1 MRILRFLIIS
11 GKQLFI
17 NYNYYMNI
25 SQNSEIISSL
35 IQKEQSIIFCSI
47 AIFSVFWQLE
57 KQEQIIFS
65 LVNAFRFPTS
75 RFSCHIKP
83 ITRGAVSDSA
93 SRCHCWWIKWH
104 EHSEYYFTW
113 LTIFTWPDNYWNYWN
128 GQNVPASQ
136 YLWEHCSC
144 SSLLHLWILYNF
156 Y

>member
-1 MRILRFLIIS
+1 MRILRFLVIS

-93 SRCHCWWIKWH
+93 SRCHCWWIKYDMNIV
-104 EHSEYYFTW
+104 SIISPDLLSSPD
-113 LTIFTWPDNYWNYWN
+113 LTIIEMTEM
-128 GQNVPASQ
+128 VKM
-136 YLWEHCSC
+136 YLRHNIYMKSIVLV
-144 SSLLHLWILYNF
+144 LLRKVHMM
-156 Y
+156 